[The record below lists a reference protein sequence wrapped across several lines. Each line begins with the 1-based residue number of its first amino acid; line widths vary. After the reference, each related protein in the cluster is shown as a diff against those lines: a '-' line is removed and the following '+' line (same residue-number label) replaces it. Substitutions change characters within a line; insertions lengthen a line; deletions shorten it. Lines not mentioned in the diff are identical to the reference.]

1 MDAVAYNGCR
11 RTSRPTHRRPHDG
24 SPGPATEPDWGR
36 LGRLAAEGRER
47 IVLADL
53 RRHCTTGRA
62 AALVIQNRMLGG
74 PALPT
79 VDLAAARNRRL
90 VATRLQEIEGNPL
103 SAEDIATFE
112 MFEREAWPHERRRA

>member
-1 MDAVAYNGCR
+1 
-11 RTSRPTHRRPHDG
+11 
-24 SPGPATEPDWGR
+24 
-36 LGRLAAEGRER
+36 
-47 IVLADL
+47 
-53 RRHCTTGRA
+53 
-62 AALVIQNRMLGG
+62 MLGG

-112 MFEREAWPHERRRA
+112 MFEREAWPHERRRVYILATEAKLAAE